1 MLYLWKRNKLGAFK
15 LLFVFTIL
23 AFAKVGGAQGI
34 EVLNDLKRIEKEK
47 LNTPDH
53 RHIRPYIFKNQP
65 GSFKTLNPVSL
76 AYGGLLFVYQ
86 NGISQHFS
94 ADCLYNP
101 SCSEFSKQA
110 VKNYGLIKGGLLSFD
125 RLNRCNRITGADLR
139 PSQFDTKSHRCNDPI
154 SKYK

>member
-1 MLYLWKRNKLGAFK
+1 M
-15 LLFVFTIL
+15 
-23 AFAKVGGAQGI
+23 KVGVAQ
-34 EVLNDLKRIEKEK
+34 EKQVLSDLKLIENRK

-53 RHIRPYIFKNQP
+53 HHVRPYIFKNQP
-65 GSFKTLNPVSL
+65 KSIKTLNPVSL

-125 RLNRCNRITGADLR
+125 RLNRCNRIAGADLR
-139 PSQFDTKSHRCNDPI
+139 PSQFDNKNHRCSDPI